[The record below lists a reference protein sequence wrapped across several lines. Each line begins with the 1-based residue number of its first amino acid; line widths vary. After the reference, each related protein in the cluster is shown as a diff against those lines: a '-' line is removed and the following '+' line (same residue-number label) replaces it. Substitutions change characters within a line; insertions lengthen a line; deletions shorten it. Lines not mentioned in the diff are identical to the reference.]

1 MKIRIVAISVL
12 AICLAVFLAGCGTRS
27 ISNSG
32 YQKSGGWYGPPFG
45 NPYYQGEL
53 NELAVLGIDKALQ
66 PISESDIQAAMAEHE
81 TLSLQR
87 GDSIILIQS
96 GAMFPD
102 GSMLNEMKP
111 YFTVTPLSGIPERTH
126 YEGYNSDVSQK
137 KPAALNKVLRLT
149 AARAGAKALI
159 VYWGILEAS
168 KQDQVTKTVSWV
180 PVMGSLIPDEVQ
192 NMRIRLKGVVMDVE
206 TGNWLMLNPDAID
219 HKRISTRFNR
229 GSADQSQVG
238 FLKVQAYT
246 EFVDDLLG
254 RFSIDR

>member
-1 MKIRIVAISVL
+1 MKRRILVIGVL
-12 AICLAVFLAGCGTRS
+12 AICLPVFLAGCATRS

-32 YQKSGGWYGPPFG
+32 YQKSGGWYGRSFG
-45 NPYYQGEL
+45 TPYYQGEL
-53 NELAVLGIDKALQ
+53 NELAVLGIDRALQ
-66 PISESDIQAAMAEHE
+66 PISESDIQAAMAEHD

-102 GSMLNEMKP
+102 GPMLNEMKT
-111 YFTVTPLSGIPERTH
+111 YFTVTPLSGIPERIP
-126 YEGYNSDVSQK
+126 YESRHSDTSQE
-137 KPAALNKVLRLT
+137 KPVPLNKILRLT

-159 VYWGILEAS
+159 VYWGILETS
-168 KQDQVTKTVSWV
+168 QQDQVTKTVSWV

-192 NMRIRLKGVVMDVE
+192 NMRIRLKGVVMDVK

-219 HKRISTRFNR
+219 HKRISARLNR
-229 GSADQSQVG
+229 KNADQSQVA
-238 FLKVQAYT
+238 FLKAQAYT
-246 EFVDDLLG
+246 KFVDELLR